1 MMPSPAKLS
10 YPALSMPAQNRIEW
24 LQLCLLTLLIAE
36 LYAHVLADLARD
48 WWTEPAWSYGLLI
61 PPLAL
66 YIAWIQRETTL
77 HITPHEDYRGL
88 LVTAAACLLY
98 LLGNLGAEFFVT
110 RSSFILLLVGVT
122 WTFWGLP
129 RLRTL
134 AFPYLLLATMV
145 PLPVIVYNTMAAPL
159 QLFASSSATAL
170 AQALGISV
178 YRDGNIINLA
188 HISLGV
194 EEACSGLNSLA
205 ALVVGSLLIAFWFTT
220 RLRTRLLVI
229 LASVPFAIGVNVLR
243 VAGTAVLA
251 DDHEEFAQG
260 FYHLFGGWLIFT
272 AGFASLY
279 VFARILHRFLD

>member
-1 MMPSPAKLS
+1 MVSPPAKLNS
-10 YPALSMPAQNRIEW
+10 PPLFVLAYSRVEW
-24 LQLCLLTLLIAE
+24 LQLSVLLLLIAA
-36 LYAHVLADLARD
+36 LYSRVLADLAKA

-66 YIAWIQRETTL
+66 YFAWIRRATTL
-77 HITPHEDYRGL
+77 RISPREDYRGL

-98 LLGNLGAEFFVT
+98 LLGNLGAEYFAT
-110 RSSFILLLVGVT
+110 RSSFVLLLVGMT
-122 WTFWGLP
+122 WTFWGIP

-134 AFPYLLLATMV
+134 AFPFVLLATMV
-145 PLPVIVYNTMAAPL
+145 PLPVIAYNALAAPL
-159 QLFASSSATAL
+159 QLFAASSATAL
-170 AQALGISV
+170 AQALGVSI

-205 ALVVGSLLIAFWFTT
+205 ALVVSSLLIAFLIST

-229 LASVPFAIGVNVLR
+229 LASVPLAIGFNVLR
-243 VAGTAVLA
+243 VTGTAVLA
-251 DDHEEFAQG
+251 DYYEELAQG
-260 FYHLFGGWLIFT
+260 FYHLFGGWLIFV

-279 VFARILHRFLD
+279 GFARILNRFLD

>member
-1 MMPSPAKLS
+1 MLSLPAKLS
-10 YPALSMPAQNRIEW
+10 YPTLSMPAQNRIEW
-24 LQLCLLTLLIAE
+24 LQLGLLTFLIAA
-36 LYAHVLADLARD
+36 LYAHQLADLAND

-66 YIAWIQRETTL
+66 YVAWMQRQTTL
-77 HITPHEDYRGL
+77 RIAPHEDYRGL

-98 LLGNLGAEFFVT
+98 LLGNLGAEFFLT
-110 RSSFILLLVGVT
+110 RSSFILLLVGLT

-134 AFPYLLLATMV
+134 AFPFLLLATMV
-145 PLPVIVYNTMAAPL
+145 PLPVIVYNTLAAPL

-205 ALVVGSLLIAFWFTT
+205 ALVVGSLLIAFWFST

-243 VAGTAVLA
+243 VAGTAILA

-272 AGFASLY
+272 AGFALLY